1 MESEHTD
8 LPYAN
13 PFTIST
19 IPALSGAAV
28 DKFSKPTTVN
38 SRMVCKQLIILIL
51 PADTLERG
59 SVR

>member
-1 MESEHTD
+1 MSD

-28 DKFSKPTTVN
+28 DNFNSATNPNSKETCGKSYMRSHN
-38 SRMVCKQLIILIL
+38 
-51 PADTLERG
+51 LEISMR
-59 SVR
+59 V